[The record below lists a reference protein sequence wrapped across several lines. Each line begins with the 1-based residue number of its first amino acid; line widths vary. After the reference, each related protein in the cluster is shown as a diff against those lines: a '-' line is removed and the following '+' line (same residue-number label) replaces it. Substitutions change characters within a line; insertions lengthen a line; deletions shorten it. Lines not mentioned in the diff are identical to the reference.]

1 MNIKTLIASAIFA
14 FAGTAVVAQDLF
26 VAAGR
31 EGWGY
36 DRRATA
42 LVEQL
47 RGEWDVANFSG
58 SEDIAREVCAD
69 NDTPIGIAQVDAIYQ
84 MSLEG
89 CDLMPLGIYPAQ
101 EFAFIMFPP
110 GGENEMDDLDSSNR
124 ILVGEA
130 GSGAALFWRT
140 IVSIENGEHGNG
152 SAWSEAEPVYG
163 PFALADTQA
172 ALGNIDAAILVTS
185 PDADIIQQLLTAG
198 WEVGELDDKDIND
211 FQFNRSN
218 LYERSTIR
226 IDHPS
231 RFRDI
236 RQDAIE
242 VRSFWIGNSDFLA
255 ADQGVLARLASLI
268 GSIQ

>member
-1 MNIKTLIASAIFA
+1 MKIKTLIAAAILSL
-14 FAGTAVVAQDLF
+14 AGTAVVAQDLF

-47 RGEWDVANFSG
+47 RGEWDVKNLSG
-58 SEDIAREVCAD
+58 SEDIAREVCAG
-69 NDTPIGIAQVDAIYQ
+69 TAQMGIAQVDAIYQ
-84 MSLEG
+84 MSTEG
-89 CDLMPLGIYPAQ
+89 CNLLPLGIYPAQ
-101 EFAFIMFPP
+101 EYAFIMFPP
-110 GGENEMDDLDSSNR
+110 DGVSELHDLNSSNR
-124 ILVGEA
+124 ILVGEV

-152 SAWSEAEPVYG
+152 SSWSQAEAVYG

-172 ALGNIDAAILVTS
+172 SLGNIDAVIMVTS

-211 FQFNRSN
+211 FQFNRGN

-226 IDHPS
+226 IDHPT

-242 VRSFWIGNSDFLA
+242 VRSYWIGNAEFLA
-255 ADQGVLARLASLI
+255 ADQGFMSRAASLI
-268 GSIQ
+268 ATIQ